1 MSKFLFKSVLV
12 ACLALATVVSCEVS
26 ETNEISQPQESVL
39 LRNLSEYNEAVAE
52 SQPQTRGFGRFCAI
66 VSADF
71 LGACDGASKGA
82 RIGFRVGMLM
92 GGKGLEGAVI
102 GGAVMGLVSGAGASY
117 LAELAASEVD
127 CDVEAS
133 LFIDQGKQVR
143 QQYIA
148 SSGEEAYSIPEEL
161 ELPDEAICIGM
172 LHNEIL
178 DNVLVADEA
187 PTVSLAS
194 FPPDLDSDDDL
205 PELSEMEY
213 AIFESPEV
221 CDTCTY
227 LFDLFSSEGVSL
239 TEDGLA
245 ADVAKS
251 FLELIQNYSSSL
263 EESTTHINSYYRY
276 ISASDELSE
285 EEKNGLYCGLAVAY
299 YSYMYWNEENE

>member
-1 MSKFLFKSVLV
+1 MTF
-12 ACLALATVVSCEVS
+12 VSCEES
-26 ETNEISQPQESVL
+26 KTNEISQPQESVL
-39 LRNLSEYNEAVAE
+39 LRNLSQYNEAVAE

-71 LGACDGASKGA
+71 SGACEGASRGA
-82 RIGFRVGMLM
+82 RIGFRVGMMM
-92 GGKGLEGAVI
+92 GGKGLEGAMI
-102 GGAVMGLVSGAGASY
+102 GGAVMGLVGGAGASY
-117 LAELAASEVD
+117 LAELAASEAT

-143 QQYIA
+143 QQYIG
-148 SSGEEAYSIPEEL
+148 SSEEEAYSMPEEL

-178 DNVLVADEA
+178 DNVLVAGEGQ
-187 PTVSLAS
+187 TVSLTS
-194 FPPDLDSDDDL
+194 LPPELDSDEDL
-205 PELSEMEY
+205 PVLSEMES

-239 TEDGLA
+239 TEDGLT

-251 FLELIQNYSSSL
+251 FLVLIQNYSSSI
-263 EESTTHINSYYRY
+263 EELTAHINSYYRY
-276 ISASDELSE
+276 ISASNELSE

-299 YSYMYWNEENE
+299 YSYIYWNVEND